1 MTSGQSEVRQLSLKY
16 AKVNKKRKTPFA
28 VVMTAD
34 KNIDECSNITDKNWQ
49 DIKSRDLTLE
59 EILDLESNKEVM
71 SNIIDSVG

>member
-1 MTSGQSEVRQLSLKY
+1 
-16 AKVNKKRKTPFA
+16 
-28 VVMTAD
+28 MTAD
-34 KNIDECSNITDKNWQ
+34 KNIDEVSNITDINWQ

>member
-1 MTSGQSEVRQLSLKY
+1 MTSGQSEVKKLSLKY

-28 VVMTAD
+28 VITAD
-34 KNIDECSNITDKNWQ
+34 KNIDEVSNITDKNWQ

-71 SNIIDSVG
+71 SNIIHSVG